1 MDKKITKDELRK
13 RSSEGGVEDEMSSFE
28 EVKRVLK
35 KLMEEGNVEVV
46 ENPTFM
52 METRRKELERERLR
66 DESTSM
72 SIPVVVE
79 DKKKFLIIIIAGV
92 RGESEA
98 HIAAAIQQPVVDHE
112 EEREREVMGTSVV
125 PPPPSEG
132 SPSSKVGG
140 SPPK

>member
-1 MDKKITKDELRK
+1 MDKKITEDELRK
-13 RSSEGGVEDEMSSFE
+13 RSLEGEVEDEMSSFE

-35 KLMEEGNVEVV
+35 KLMEEENVEVV

-66 DESTSM
+66 DESMSM

-79 DKKKFLIIIIAGV
+79 DKKKFLIFIIAGV
-92 RGESEA
+92 RGESEG